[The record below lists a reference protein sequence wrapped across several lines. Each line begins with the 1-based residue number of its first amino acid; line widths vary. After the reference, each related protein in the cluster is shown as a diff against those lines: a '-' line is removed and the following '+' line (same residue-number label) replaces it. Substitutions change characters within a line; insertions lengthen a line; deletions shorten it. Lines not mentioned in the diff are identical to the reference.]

1 MINEI
6 KIFSSE
12 SVTNPKDIADALN
25 QHFIEIGQKLAS
37 EIPDPPKGKSF
48 ESFMKRSISKFK
60 LQKVEESKA
69 LELLL
74 AADSAKATGYD
85 KIPNKLLKIAAPHI
99 CQSLTSLFNLSIE
112 INIFPHEFG
121 IANVSPLFK
130 TGDHTDKDNY
140 RPISVFPTVARIFER
155 IIYEQLYTYLI
166 ENELI
171 NPQQSGFRSLHSTVT
186 ALLDLTNEW
195 CYNIDRKM
203 VNGVILLD
211 LKKAFDTVNHSILLK
226 KLEYFGFDCSSIPPT
241 FQTGHS
247 SVM

>member
-1 MINEI
+1 M
-6 KIFSSE
+6 
-12 SVTNPKDIADALN
+12 
-25 QHFIEIGQKLAS
+25 S

-48 ESFMKRSISKFK
+48 ESFMKRSIAKFK
-60 LQKVEESKA
+60 LQKIEESKA

-85 KIPNKLLKIAAPHI
+85 KIPNKLLKVAAPRI

-112 INIFPHEFG
+112 TDIFPPELG

-140 RPISVFPTVARIFER
+140 RPISVIPIVARIFER

-171 NPQQSGFRSLHSTVT
+171 NPQQSGFRSLNSTVT

-195 CYNIDRKM
+195 YYTIDRKM

-211 LKKAFDTVNHSILLK
+211 LKKSFDTVNHSILL
-226 KLEYFGFDCSSIPPT
+226 
-241 FQTGHS
+241 
-247 SVM
+247 

>member
-1 MINEI
+1 M
-6 KIFSSE
+6 
-12 SVTNPKDIADALN
+12 
-25 QHFIEIGQKLAS
+25 Q
-37 EIPDPPKGKSF
+37 
-48 ESFMKRSISKFK
+48 
-60 LQKVEESKA
+60 
-69 LELLL
+69 LLL

-85 KIPNKLLKIAAPHI
+85 KIPKKLLKIAAPHI

-112 INIFPHEFG
+112 TNIFPHKFG

-140 RPISVFPTVARIFER
+140 RPISVIPTVARIFER

-203 VNGVILLD
+203 VNAVILLD

-226 KLEYFGFDCSSIPPT
+226 KLEYFGFDCSSIA
-241 FQTGHS
+241 FFS
-247 SVM
+247 SYLSNRLHRCNVNGFSSELGSISCGVPQGTILGPLLFLIYINDLPNCLQHCTARLYADLSLVTRQNGCDFGSS